1 MVDVRGVSTLP
12 DSAPSSP
19 PSSTLLLA
27 SSASAS
33 ICSNLA
39 SEFRSELPLGSP
51 SSRGGVILGTDD
63 PSLFKFLSVEL
74 TRGYLLEHDEERY
87 SERREKM
94 YTFMKIPRE
103 VEKFMV
109 YGFLQCADSFLF
121 VYTFLPMRLLL
132 ALWALISRSVME
144 CFGIQKCKVKGILK
158 TAEICDL
165 LKGCILVACSLMMF
179 YVDTSMMYHL
189 IKSQSVI
196 KLYIFYNMLEVF
208 MKLVT
213 MGQALQ
219 LSLNPLASDEV
230 YKRRGTRGNA
240 REVGDRLFSAFGQ
253 DTIDALFWTATEP
266 RGRRRDHLG
275 VIPHFLFAVLYVFL
289 HSLLVLF
296 QATTLNVAINSNNKS
311 LLTIM
316 MSNNGDCEKKCRG
329 IRTTVEAWHSPH
341 SQDVLSEVKEGFGT
355 QINLYWDQGLNPRL
369 PAQKSDTLPLDHQF
383 VELKGSVFKKF
394 DKNNLFQVSCSD
406 VRERFHL
413 SVLLF
418 IVVLQTMKE
427 YSWKEERFW
436 VLLPDCLMVLMSE
449 FLVDW
454 IKHAFIT
461 RFNELPIAVYKDYT
475 TSLAY
480 DMAQT
485 RQKHAFSDHSDL
497 VARRMGFIPLP
508 LGVVMVRVLGHAVSL
523 DNPASIILLVLAY
536 SCLASFRVLNS
547 ILMLG
552 HACDLIAEHQEEKS
566 QATSWVSR
574 ATSPIN
580 SGRPQTPMA
589 RELFREPQP
598 SPART
603 NLHAPPSLQRSV
615 TVDATSLQR
624 EEEPPIQVPPPPECN
639 LGPAAIFSNSAV
651 SITSVCL
658 NEELVRATTVSQ
670 TQDPDR
676 KLGPVVD
683 VTRSV
688 PDIQAGLS
696 VENSSSPSHH
706 QELPLGHTDEDESLS
721 FSKKRAESEPS
732 LPHLVG
738 AEMDSVH

>member
-1 MVDVRGVSTLP
+1 MSTESGGERTRKGGESGVGGMKGGFLR
-12 DSAPSSP
+12 SP
-19 PSSTLLLA
+19 GELEEA
-27 SSASAS
+27 SRVVQV
-33 ICSNLA
+33 
-39 SEFRSELPLGSP
+39 EGD
-51 SSRGGVILGTDD
+51 VILGTDD

-196 KLYIFYNMLEVF
+196 KLYIFYNMLEV
-208 MKLVT
+208 
-213 MGQALQ
+213 
-219 LSLNPLASDEV
+219 
-230 YKRRGTRGNA
+230 
-240 REVGDRLFSAFGQ
+240 GDRLFSAFGQ

-316 MSNNGDCEKKCRG
+316 MSNNVSMCSFTEIVTDKNGSG
-329 IRTTVEAWHSPH
+329 I
-341 SQDVLSEVKEGFGT
+341 
-355 QINLYWDQGLNPRL
+355 INLIL
-369 PAQKSDTLPLDHQF
+369 THQF

-552 HACDLIAEHQEEKS
+552 RACDLIAEHQEEKS

-706 QELPLGHTDEDESLS
+706 QELPLGHTDEEESLS